1 MIKDKS
7 QFPLLEV
14 IRFCENGKAVIDL
27 CNEGIES
34 MEEHLSVLYSQI
46 MFASD
51 KQEIMNEIHFCERHL
66 VECIESKH
74 VITASLKTVNIIFN

>member
-14 IRFCENGKAVIDL
+14 IRFCENGKAAINM

-34 MEEHLSVLYSQI
+34 MEEHLSVLYFQLMS
-46 MFASD
+46 ASD
-51 KQEIMNEIHFCERHL
+51 KQEVMNEIHFCERHL
-66 VECIESKH
+66 IDCIDSKD

>member
-14 IRFCENGKAVIDL
+14 IRFCENGKAVINM

-34 MEEHLSVLYSQI
+34 MEENLSVLYSQL

-74 VITASLKTVNIIFN
+74 VIIANLKTVNIVFN